1 MTRRRL
7 AGMVCLW
14 LGIGGLSAGCEPV
27 SLTLL
32 GVGSVVGYAVSRDY
46 VELTVEQPYDKV
58 WSAALEETKRTGLLK
73 DINQDTGRIE
83 ATAQG
88 THLVVT
94 LERLTETTVKVI
106 IKARKHMLPQIET
119 AQRLATRLAKRLG

>member
-1 MTRRRL
+1 MRRRL
-7 AGMVCLW
+7 VGILFLW
-14 LGIGGLSAGCEPV
+14 LGLGGLTAGCAAVALV
-27 SLTLL
+27 S
-32 GVGSVVGYAVSRDY
+32 VGSVVGYAVSRDH
-46 VELTVEQPYDKV
+46 VEMTVEQPYDKV
-58 WSAALEETKRTGLLK
+58 WSAALEETKRAGLLK

-83 ATAQG
+83 ATTQG

-106 IKARKHMLPQIET
+106 IKARKHMLPQIEI